1 MWVKVL
7 LAWLLAA
14 LALVA
19 ASSDWSQSSS
29 SHLYSPLLQDD
40 DWRGKRTGPSLSVA
54 NPIEVLRNRLLL
66 EIARRRLQKQGG
78 QAEQNREF
86 LKNIGKR
93 HTMPYRSFDRRF
105 LDSSDYRLSS
115 GEWETP

>member
-29 SHLYSPLLQDD
+29 HLYSPLLQDE

-66 EIARRRLQKQGG
+66 EILRRKAQKQGG
-78 QAEQNREF
+78 QVEQNRNF
-86 LKNIGKR
+86 
-93 HTMPYRSFDRRF
+93 
-105 LDSSDYRLSS
+105 
-115 GEWETP
+115 